1 MWTNN
6 KESLLHAHKVLHDP
20 ALLYLFNLIL
30 HSSLPLSLPQQS
42 WPPCSSLSEPVIH
55 PRYSLGIGCFFFLE
69 HS

>member
-6 KESLLHAHKVLHDP
+6 KESSLHAHKVFSDLT
-20 ALLYLFNLIL
+20 L

-42 WPPCSSLSEPVIH
+42 WPPCSSLSEPVMCL
-55 PRYSLGIGCFFFLE
+55 PYSLGNGCFFFLE